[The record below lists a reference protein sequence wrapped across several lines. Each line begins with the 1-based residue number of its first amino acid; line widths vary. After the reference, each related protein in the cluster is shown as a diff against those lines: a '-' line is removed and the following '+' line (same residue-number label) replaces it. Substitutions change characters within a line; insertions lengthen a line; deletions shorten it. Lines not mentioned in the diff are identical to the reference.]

1 MHAKTTTMGFV
12 GVGNMGMGMLTRWRS
27 CGHTALACDIDSQR
41 TAQASALGAQVF
53 DTPAALAN
61 ALPMN
66 ALLVVCVVDASQCE
80 AVLFKAQTG
89 AAHQLKPGHT
99 VLLTPTLSPSDVQTM
114 AQKLQA
120 MDLHMLDAPMSG
132 GPVRAAQGTMSLMV
146 SGPTRT
152 AWWPT
157 LQALAEPVFDLG
169 ATVGDAA
176 KTKLVN
182 NLLAGMNL
190 VASAQATHLAQAVGL
205 DANRTW
211 DVIERSSGGNW
222 IGSDRMR
229 RALAGDDSVKAHMR
243 LLAKDTRLAMD
254 MAQAAGLQPA
264 MGELA
269 AALFAQAL
277 DRGWVDRDDS
287 AMLALHQLPT

>member
-1 MHAKTTTMGFV
+1 MHANTMTMGFV
-12 GVGNMGMGMLTRWRS
+12 GVGNMGMGMLTRWRH
-27 CGHTALACDIDSQR
+27 CGHTALACDVDGQR

-53 DTPAALAN
+53 DTPAALAK
-61 ALPMN
+61 ALPQS

-80 AVLFKAQTG
+80 EVLFEAQTG
-89 AAHQLKPGHT
+89 AAQHLKPGHT
-99 VLLTPTLSPSDVQTM
+99 VLLTPTLSPNDVQ
-114 AQKLQA
+114 AIGHKLQA
-120 MDLHMLDAPMSG
+120 MGLHMLDAPMSG

-146 SGPTRT
+146 SGPTRQ

-157 LQALAEPVFDLG
+157 LEVLEPVFDLG
-169 ATVGDAA
+169 GTVGDAA

-264 MGELA
+264 MGHLA

-277 DRGWVDRDDS
+277 DMGWVERDDS
-287 AMLALHQLPT
+287 AMLALHQLPS